1 MPESRLQKLR
11 KESERYSTDI
21 KEKEADNNVFR
32 KQIRE
37 IKSTIH
43 QTQRD
48 YHATAKGTSK
58 AENQRI
64 KMQKLLKR
72 QKLANEVNAQEKE
85 IAELRLELK
94 RLSKKTFPQF
104 DDTLWCLWQMT
115 ETSILSYEHYSG
127 LRIETFQSNW
137 ISTSFYSFSNLPK
150 RSIHFIQQMPRSW
163 KPGLTYLPRKKY
175 MFCRVWNKGKHIWYY
190 SLFLFL
196 FCDYEHY
203 HISCYSGHYVIML
216 ATCAF
221 TLDTTCLLLAP
232 KFNPCLLTFL
242 HW

>member
-1 MPESRLQKLR
+1 MQDSIRNQINNESVCDTLAKASAALVVWELSLHNVCLNSNLFEFKSGDSVLLVIFKTIFVEWASCFSDLLLLTQQITMPESRLQKLR

-21 KEKEADNNVFR
+21 KEKETDNNVFR

-37 IKSTIH
+37 IKATIH

-104 DDTLWCLWQMT
+104 DDTL
-115 ETSILSYEHYSG
+115 
-127 LRIETFQSNW
+127 
-137 ISTSFYSFSNLPK
+137 
-150 RSIHFIQQMPRSW
+150 
-163 KPGLTYLPRKKY
+163 
-175 MFCRVWNKGKHIWYY
+175 
-190 SLFLFL
+190 
-196 FCDYEHY
+196 
-203 HISCYSGHYVIML
+203 
-216 ATCAF
+216 
-221 TLDTTCLLLAP
+221 
-232 KFNPCLLTFL
+232 
-242 HW
+242 

>member
-1 MPESRLQKLR
+1 MRASVTLLQKRVLLYAYKYVFEFKSVWIQIRWLGAAGNLQIIIVDSLFFCFLLSAMPESRLQKLR

-21 KEKEADNNVFR
+21 KEKETDNNVFR

-104 DDTLWCLWQMT
+104 DDTLWCLFWF
-115 ETSILSYEHYSG
+115 EHRSYK
-127 LRIETFQSNW
+127 LWTLLQIKTFQSKW

-150 RSIHFIQQMPRSW
+150 RS
-163 KPGLTYLPRKKY
+163 
-175 MFCRVWNKGKHIWYY
+175 V
-190 SLFLFL
+190 LF
-196 FCDYEHY
+196 
-203 HISCYSGHYVIML
+203 
-216 ATCAF
+216 
-221 TLDTTCLLLAP
+221 
-232 KFNPCLLTFL
+232 
-242 HW
+242 

>member
-37 IKSTIH
+37 IKATIH

-104 DDTLWCLWQMT
+104 DDTL
-115 ETSILSYEHYSG
+115 
-127 LRIETFQSNW
+127 
-137 ISTSFYSFSNLPK
+137 
-150 RSIHFIQQMPRSW
+150 
-163 KPGLTYLPRKKY
+163 
-175 MFCRVWNKGKHIWYY
+175 
-190 SLFLFL
+190 
-196 FCDYEHY
+196 
-203 HISCYSGHYVIML
+203 
-216 ATCAF
+216 
-221 TLDTTCLLLAP
+221 
-232 KFNPCLLTFL
+232 
-242 HW
+242 